1 MLTILKKT
9 LAFLLAALV
18 KKAVDYLL
26 SWLLD
31 GL

>member
-18 KKAVDYLL
+18 KKAVDSLL